1 METKTKNNRLIDY
14 IQQIKIESPHILV
27 IGDVMLDQYTTG
39 TADRISPEAPV
50 PVLTECET
58 TYQLGGAAN
67 VALMCRY
74 LGARVTLI
82 GIVGNDYY
90 GHTLVEMVQRKHIHW
105 YGACSNQRGTTHKH
119 RISGVSSGH
128 QSQQIVRVDTED
140 TKPLDEYDRGL
151 INAIIELYAPRKDG
165 LIIADYAKGVWDQ
178 TTRNKFNSPALS
190 ELWKKSVV
198 DPRAINETTAK
209 LYDSCYAI
217 MPNRKE
223 AGNLEAD
230 KINQLTK
237 ADVVI
242 NKLDKEG
249 SVVTS
254 YIGGPSGYKGTQVP
268 PGARIV
274 RDVTGAGDQYA
285 AGVACVTAL
294 TGSGPTI
301 WDAAWI
307 GALLAD
313 LQCERLGCQP
323 VTTAEVI
330 ERLEA

>member
-1 METKTKNNRLIDY
+1 METKTKNKRLIDY
-14 IQQIKIESPHILV
+14 IEQIKIEAPHILV

-74 LGARVTLI
+74 LGAKVTLI
-82 GIVGNDYY
+82 GIVGSDYH
-90 GHTLVEMVQRKHIHW
+90 GNNLIEIAQSKQIHW
-105 YGACSNQRGTTHKH
+105 YGVFSEKRKTTHKH

-140 TKPLDEYDRGL
+140 TKPLDKRDREHIKSL
-151 INAIIELYAPRKDG
+151 VDLYAPGKDG
-165 LIIADYAKGVWDQ
+165 LIISDYGKGVWDQ
-178 TTRNKFNSPALS
+178 TMRYKFNTPENSG
-190 ELWKKSVV
+190 LWKKSVV
-198 DPRAINETTAK
+198 DPRVINDTTMG
-209 LYDSCYAI
+209 LYDYCYVI

-223 AGNLEAD
+223 TGGLETD
-230 KINQLTK
+230 KINRLTK

-249 SVVTS
+249 SIVTS

-294 TGSGPTI
+294 AGSGPTI

-323 VTTAEVI
+323 VTTAEAI